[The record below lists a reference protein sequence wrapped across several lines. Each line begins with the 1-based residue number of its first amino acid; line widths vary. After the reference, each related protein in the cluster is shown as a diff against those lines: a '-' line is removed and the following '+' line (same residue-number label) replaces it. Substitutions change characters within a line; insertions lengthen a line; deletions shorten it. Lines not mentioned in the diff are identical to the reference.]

1 MSLENSTIDEG
12 SDNFECYDSDDRR
25 QLLTY
30 CERELL
36 KENLDAI
43 WRSNYI
49 YKVKALKKA
58 LKETS

>member
-1 MSLENSTIDEG
+1 MSLGNSTIDEG

>member
-1 MSLENSTIDEG
+1 MSLGNSTIDEG
-12 SDNFECYDSDDRR
+12 SDNFECSDSDDMR

-30 CERELL
+30 CERKLL

-43 WRSNYI
+43 WRSNYTLR
-49 YKVKALKKA
+49 VKGLKKA